1 MFIILTFVNSTEKWH
16 ICIPLFG
23 LERSWVFFFLLFSFR
38 EVEDGLHKCSRLHG
52 MCGKNTLPPCHGC
65 GSDGDIFWTEGRE
78 VKGEQWNGWRF
89 TREENEK
96 EKKSELL
103 GDDGWAEQAVHGCFV
118 LERLRES
125 ELGRTIEL
133 QKAGFRRKKN
143 KEGRERTSSGKVAL
157 FFLSFRDYHCL
168 IFYFYLFFLQLELF
182 LLILLCLTIL
192 SFVNSDLIT
201 CLLLLIHFFFFF
213 LHCWDSTDLYFVF
226 IMWHM

>member
-1 MFIILTFVNSTEKWH
+1 MSSGTGEGLQEKKM
-16 ICIPLFG
+16 
-23 LERSWVFFFLLFSFR
+23 R
-38 EVEDGLHKCSRLHG
+38 K
-52 MCGKNTLPPCHGC
+52 K
-65 GSDGDIFWTEGRE
+65 
-78 VKGEQWNGWRF
+78 
-89 TREENEK
+89 
-96 EKKSELL
+96 KKSELL

-157 FFLSFRDYHCL
+157 FFLSFHDYHCL

-192 SFVNSDLIT
+192 SFVNFDLIT
-201 CLLLLIHFFFFF
+201 RLLLFIHFLFFCLAFSG
-213 LHCWDSTDLYFVF
+213 LN
-226 IMWHM
+226 

>member
-1 MFIILTFVNSTEKWH
+1 MERVKVYKRRKW
-16 ICIPLFG
+16 
-23 LERSWVFFFLLFSFR
+23 ER
-38 EVEDGLHKCSRLHG
+38 K
-52 MCGKNTLPPCHGC
+52 
-65 GSDGDIFWTEGRE
+65 
-78 VKGEQWNGWRF
+78 
-89 TREENEK
+89 
-96 EKKSELL
+96 KKSELL
-103 GDDGWAEQAVHGCFV
+103 GDDGWAEQAIHGCFV

-201 CLLLLIHFFFFF
+201 CLLLLIHPLFCLALLGFNWSLFRF
-213 LHCWDSTDLYFVF
+213 HYVAFVAL
-226 IMWHM
+226 ISLIPPQVSLLV